1 MAGHIGFYAQRRTD
15 VTAGSNSWISPP
27 SGRCLSCIVPYW
39 TWDERGARRRGRGR
53 LGVGDVGEPGR
64 PPPPAL
70 PLPLPAGGCSPL
82 SLAVPAGPV
91 AALPGGTALLPAA
104 LRLPAPPPPVFQVR
118 WRFQPTG
125 RLVLLLA
132 ARGCGGA
139 APWRLSCR
147 LALERGRG
155 YEGRAGLGPREASL
169 LLRDARPEDAGIYRV
184 SLLGLDV
191 QAVAEVNLTLA
202 PAPAPAADP
211 SLPTDPTTV
220 LPPTS
225 PAPASSTEL
234 QGDTAPP
241 LAPVWATLDG
251 GRAVMPNAVRLCLAG
266 LVLCLLVLIVGEYV
280 LSMRN
285 KDTSGT
291 GSPTDAAATVTTL
304 STIYVLQEMPIPDGS
319 EELYASLSF

>member
-1 MAGHIGFYAQRRTD
+1 MTAVEPRATKRCRRGQALGAG
-15 VTAGSNSWISPP
+15 
-27 SGRCLSCIVPYW
+27 
-39 TWDERGARRRGRGR
+39 ERLRRGRG
-53 LGVGDVGEPGR
+53 GPAQR

-91 AALPGGTALLPAA
+91 AALPGGPALLPAA

-191 QAVAEVNLTLA
+191 LAVAEVNLTL
-202 PAPAPAADP
+202 APAPAADP

-266 LVLCLLVLIVGEYV
+266 LVLCLLVLIVGEESLQALTQGTYQFWV
-280 LSMRN
+280 GLSRP
-285 KDTSGT
+285 
-291 GSPTDAAATVTTL
+291 SPEKAWTWL
-304 STIYVLQEMPIPDGS
+304 DGS
-319 EELYASLSF
+319 LLDQTLLPVSGPAEGNSCGMVKGNRLHSDTCGSGLQSICQRDAVLL

>member
-1 MAGHIGFYAQRRTD
+1 M
-15 VTAGSNSWISPP
+15 V
-27 SGRCLSCIVPYW
+27 
-39 TWDERGARRRGRGR
+39 
-53 LGVGDVGEPGR
+53 GVFLLWVFV
-64 PPPPAL
+64 
-70 PLPLPAGGCSPL
+70 GGCSPL

-91 AALPGGTALLPAA
+91 AALPGGPALLPRRPAA
-104 LRLPAPPPPVFQVR
+104 PGPAAPCLPGALAFPAHGPP
-118 WRFQPTG
+118 
-125 RLVLLLA
+125 
-132 ARGCGGA
+132 GA
-139 APWRLSCR
+139 AAGGPGLRRGGPLAPVLPPGPW
-147 LALERGRG
+147 ERGRG

-169 LLRDARPEDAGIYRV
+169 LLRGRPARGRRHLPRQPAGPGRA
-184 SLLGLDV
+184 GRGRGQPD
-191 QAVAEVNLTLA
+191 

>member
-1 MAGHIGFYAQRRTD
+1 M
-15 VTAGSNSWISPP
+15 V
-27 SGRCLSCIVPYW
+27 
-39 TWDERGARRRGRGR
+39 
-53 LGVGDVGEPGR
+53 GVFLLWVFV
-64 PPPPAL
+64 
-70 PLPLPAGGCSPL
+70 GGCSPL
-82 SLAVPAGPV
+82 WLAVPAGPV

-104 LRLPAPPPPVFQVR
+104 LRLPAPPPPSFQVR

-132 ARGCGGA
+132 AQGCGGA
-139 APWRLSCR
+139 APWRQSCR

-169 LLRDARPEDAGIYRV
+169 LLRDARPEDAGPYRV

-191 QAVAEVNLTLA
+191 QAAAEVNLTLA
-202 PAPAPAADP
+202 PAPDPSIPTDP
-211 SLPTDPTTV
+211 SLPTDPTTI

-234 QGDTAPP
+234 QGGTAPP

-251 GRAVMPNAVRLCLAG
+251 GGAVVPNAVRLCLAG

-291 GSPTDAAATVTTL
+291 GSPPDAAATVKTL

>member
-1 MAGHIGFYAQRRTD
+1 M
-15 VTAGSNSWISPP
+15 V
-27 SGRCLSCIVPYW
+27 
-39 TWDERGARRRGRGR
+39 
-53 LGVGDVGEPGR
+53 GVFLLWVFV
-64 PPPPAL
+64 
-70 PLPLPAGGCSPL
+70 GGCSPL

-91 AALPGGTALLPAA
+91 AALPGGPALLPAA

-191 QAVAEVNLTLA
+191 LAVAEVNLTLA
-202 PAPAPAADP
+202 PAPAAEPGRGSLPPANPLTHPALACLPTDP